1 MSEPTSTG
9 VDKLKDSDDTLKAD
23 LETDL
28 SQNRPASTVSSIA
41 SKSLAVETEDVSQLE
56 SPNSPVPAEEEDEEE
71 EDNGAGYEESAE
83 RDEIIRERINRTQ
96 EQMRLI
102 VDNLSEEQLKRYER
116 FRRVGLAR
124 PTMEKLMQRILDQKV
139 NSTSVIVT
147 AGIAKVFV
155 GELIEGAR
163 AVMEEEIRAQL
174 ELSILD
180 PDVLEETVISTME
193 QRALEPFHII
203 ESHRRMK
210 FDQFSAPHSLLY
222 SKPSP
227 F

>member
-1 MSEPTSTG
+1 M
-9 VDKLKDSDDTLKAD
+9 
-23 LETDL
+23 
-28 SQNRPASTVSSIA
+28 
-41 SKSLAVETEDVSQLE
+41 
-56 SPNSPVPAEEEDEEE
+56 
-71 EDNGAGYEESAE
+71 
-83 RDEIIRERINRTQ
+83 
-96 EQMRLI
+96 
-102 VDNLSEEQLKRYER
+102 DNLSEEQLKRYER

-124 PTMEKLMQRILDQKV
+124 PVMEKLMQRILDQRV
-139 NSTSVIVT
+139 NTTSVIVA

-174 ELSILD
+174 ELSLMN
-180 PDVLEETVISTME
+180 PDELEEAVISSME
-193 QRALEPFHII
+193 NRPLEPFHII

-210 FDQFSAPHSLLY
+210 HENFSAPHSLYY